1 MKGFDEAGVVED
13 AELVSDV
20 AATDVMSVVEVA
32 DEILDSVDDVLLAE
46 VLKAIVGIAP
56 PSQSSSG
63 PWLMLKCDDAA
74 DSPCTSTTL
83 T

>member
-1 MKGFDEAGVVED
+1 MAAVVED

-32 DEILDSVDDVLLAE
+32 DEILDSVDNVLLAE

-63 PWLMLKCDDAA
+63 PRLMLKCDDAA